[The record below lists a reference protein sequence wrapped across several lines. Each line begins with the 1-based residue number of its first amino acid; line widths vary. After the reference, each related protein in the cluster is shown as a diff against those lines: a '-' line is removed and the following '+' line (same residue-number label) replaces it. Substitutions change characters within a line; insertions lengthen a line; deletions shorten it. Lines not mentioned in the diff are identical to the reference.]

1 MGGDGSRIRR
11 AAAVLL
17 ALIAGV
23 SLVIGAASVAARQT
37 LYDPSSVE
45 DVSSRLLDEPAVRSE
60 IAGTLTTRL
69 RSLDPALK
77 DPVVSGGLE
86 RLAAAVTSTDP
97 FRRAFSDA
105 VARLQTDLL
114 AAGLPRVALRLDG
127 MLTETLAALQE
138 RAGTTLQIPQQD
150 VGGVLVVD
158 PDQVEAY
165 RRLND
170 VTRQTGWPAIA
181 IGALAALGAV
191 LVAQRRRAAIFGV
204 GATVAVVALLAL
216 GSLILAKSAAAARA
230 DDPTSRDAV
239 DAVWDVVARD
249 VRTALTAVLLAGLGA
264 AVAGLALQAFRGGRA
279 SS

>member
-1 MGGDGSRIRR
+1 MGGDGSGVRR

-45 DVSSRLLDEPAVRSE
+45 DVSSRLLDDPAVRSE
-60 IAGTLTTRL
+60 VAGTLTTHL

-77 DPVVSGGLE
+77 DPVVSGELE

-97 FRRAFSDA
+97 FRRAFTDA

-114 AAGLPRVALRLDG
+114 VAGRPRVALRLDG

-138 RAGTTLQIPQQD
+138 RVGTTFQIPPQD
-150 VGGVLVVD
+150 VAGVLVVD

-170 VTRQTGWPAIA
+170 VTRQTGWPAMA

-191 LVAQRRRAAIFGV
+191 LVAQRRPAAIFGV

-230 DDPTSRDAV
+230 GDPASRDAV

-264 AVAGLALQAFRGGRA
+264 AVAGLTLQAFRGGRA